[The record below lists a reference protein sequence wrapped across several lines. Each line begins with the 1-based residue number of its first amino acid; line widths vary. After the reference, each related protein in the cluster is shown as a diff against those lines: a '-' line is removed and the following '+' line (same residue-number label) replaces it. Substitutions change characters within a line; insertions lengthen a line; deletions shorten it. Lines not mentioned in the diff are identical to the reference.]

1 MALNDLPR
9 TSRTLLAAIG
19 LSALYLLYSQVTRP
33 MLTVN
38 RSPQIARAQPAVPEK
53 SSPIFATSANRWLP
67 QHQWVGRANSRFRDG
82 SRLLFFDEHEL
93 LNENRAIRVSP
104 VAMVWQNEGGGES
117 ESPIT
122 AVAESASFTCSAPL
136 SLGAGQFGRI
146 TSGLLGG

>member
-9 TSRTLLAAIG
+9 TSRTLLTAIG
-19 LSALYLLYSQVTRP
+19 LSALYLLYSQITRP

-67 QHQWVGRANSRFRDG
+67 QHQWVSKANSRFRDG

-104 VAMVWQNEGGGES
+104 VAMVWHGEGVSQGEG
-117 ESPIT
+117 E
-122 AVAESASFTCSAPL
+122 
-136 SLGAGQFGRI
+136 
-146 TSGLLGG
+146 